1 MSETY
6 FPDSRKVMVVVR
18 SLIHQYYYFLNH
30 YKLNARGY
38 RLDRVIL
45 KNVMERYWM
54 DVDRLHRYHSMSL
67 IDRHKIA
74 GYLTYWLCR
83 LRPISSLEDDMA
95 LDKPLR
101 TVFINEL
108 FAIYVAL
115 GRLQARSNKIKGRSL
130 QISADLFNT
139 LCYSLRY
146 RHLNGDA
153 LSVMYY
159 LIDGTRLNMS

>member
-1 MSETY
+1 MGGLMSEAY
-6 FPDSRKVMVVVR
+6 LPNDRKILAEVY
-18 SLIHQYYYFLNH
+18 SLIRQYYYFLSH
-30 YKLNARGY
+30 YKLDARGY
-38 RLDRVIL
+38 RLDRAIL

-54 DVDRLHRYHSMSL
+54 DVDRLHRYHNMPR

-83 LRPISSLEDDMA
+83 LRPISSLDDNMA
-95 LDKPLR
+95 LGKPLMAL
-101 TVFINEL
+101 FINEL

-115 GRLQARSNKIKGRSL
+115 GRIQARKNQVERQSL
-130 QISADLFNT
+130 QISTDLFNA

-159 LIDGTRLNMS
+159 LIEETR

>member
-6 FPDSRKVMVVVR
+6 FPDTIKVMVAVR
-18 SLIHQYYYFLNH
+18 SLIRQYYYFLSH

-45 KNVMERYWM
+45 KNVVERYWM
-54 DVDRLHRYHSMSL
+54 DVDRLHRYHNMTR

-83 LRPISSLEDDMA
+83 LRPISSLEDDIA

-101 TVFINEL
+101 AVFINEL
-108 FAIYVAL
+108 FAISVAL
-115 GRLQARSNKIKGRSL
+115 GRLQARSDKIEGQVL
-130 QISADLFNT
+130 QINADLLNT

-146 RHLNGDA
+146 RPLNGDA

-159 LIDGTRLNMS
+159 LVEKTR